1 LTIFQFHISHFRG
14 PKGVYI
20 IGFHYNKKHCGDII
34 STLPYGVQVRLELT
48 SNPGSPVRP
57 GKPGVPLTPGTPGMP
72 YSKQTRDR
80 HNPHGTDIPPFKRAT
95 FYVGNHGTPR

>member
-1 LTIFQFHISHFRG
+1 M
-14 PKGVYI
+14 VY
-20 IGFHYNKKHCGDII
+20 K
-34 STLPYGVQVRLELT
+34 SELELT

-80 HNPHGTDIPPFKRAT
+80 HNPHSTDITPFKRAM